1 MTAWQKI
8 QKIAPAA
15 IGACLFVLS
24 IGAINSELHHYG
36 WQNVLAS
43 FQGIVKTR
51 LAGAFALMLINYIIL
66 TGYDTLAMFY
76 LGQSLPLTKTSFV
89 GFVSYAISNSVGL
102 ALLSGSAIRY
112 RLYQSWQVSAPI
124 IAQAI
129 AFCNLSFWVGLLTVG
144 GITFVVDP
152 LQLPAFLHL
161 PFLSVHPIGFTFL
174 AIIGIYLLI
183 TGNLIKPFKIGQWQT
198 PKIPFA
204 VSLAQIG
211 LTAVDWIL
219 ASGILYVL
227 LPGHHHLSFPG
238 FFGIYLLAQVAGIIS
253 NVPGGLGVFETVV
266 LFLLT
271 PKYSS
276 VQVLGALLAYRVIYY
291 WIPLGSASLSLGA
304 FELLQHRRERRQKS
318 GPESE

>member
-1 MTAWQKI
+1 MTAWHRVKQ
-8 QKIAPAA
+8 IAPAA

-24 IGAINSELHHYG
+24 IGAIHSELHHYG
-36 WQNVLAS
+36 WQNVLTS
-43 FQGIVKTR
+43 FQSIAKTR
-51 LAGAFALMLINYIIL
+51 LTGAFVLMLVNYVIL

-76 LGQSLPLTKTSFV
+76 LGQPLPFLKTSFV

-112 RLYQSWQVSAPI
+112 RIYQSWQVPPQI

-144 GITFVVDP
+144 GITFAIDP
-152 LQLPAFLHL
+152 LALPAFLHL
-161 PFLSVHPIGFTFL
+161 PFLSVHPIGFIFL
-174 AIIGIYLLI
+174 GIIAVYLLV
-183 TGNLIKPFKIGQWQT
+183 TGNLIKPFKIGKWQV

-204 VSLAQIG
+204 VSLAQVG
-211 LTAVDWIL
+211 LTAADWIL
-219 ASGILYVL
+219 ASAILYVL

-276 VQVLGALLAYRVIYY
+276 VDVLGALLAYRVVYF
-291 WIPLGSASLSLGA
+291 WIPLGAASLSLAA
-304 FELLQHRRERRQKS
+304 FELLEHRRQRQDS
-318 GPESE
+318 SN

>member
-1 MTAWQKI
+1 MTAWQRV
-8 QKIAPAA
+8 QQIAPAA

-24 IGAINSELHHYG
+24 IGAIHSELHHYG
-36 WQNVLAS
+36 WQNVLDS
-43 FQGIVKTR
+43 FQTIFKTR
-51 LAGAFALMLINYIIL
+51 LASAFVLMLVNYVVL

-76 LGQSLPLTKTSFV
+76 LGQSLPLAKTSFV

-102 ALLSGSAIRY
+102 AILSGSAIRY
-112 RLYQSWQVSAPI
+112 RLYQSWQVPAPI

-144 GITFVVDP
+144 GITFVIDP
-152 LQLPAFLHL
+152 LQLPEFLRL
-161 PFLSVHPIGFTFL
+161 PFLSVHPIGLTFL
-174 AIIGIYLLI
+174 AILVVYLLM
-183 TGNLIKPFKIGQWQT
+183 TGNLIKPLKIGQWQV

-204 VSLAQIG
+204 VSLAQVG
-211 LTAVDWIL
+211 LTAADWIL
-219 ASGILYVL
+219 ASGVLYVL

-276 VQVLGALLAYRVIYY
+276 VEVLGALLAYRVIYY
-291 WIPLGSASLSLGA
+291 WIPLASASLSLGG
-304 FELLQHRRERRQKS
+304 FELLEHRRGRNS
-318 GPESE
+318 T